1 MFIGQSSF
9 YYFCSFNYINM
20 QYTIYIYAICI
31 CKCLLP
37 FFFGSAILIWSN
49 NPIIKV
55 SGQDIQEHTEV
66 KTILTY
72 VKKIKIF
79 NIFT

>member
-1 MFIGQSSF
+1 MFI
-9 YYFCSFNYINM
+9 CH
-20 QYTIYIYAICI
+20 
-31 CKCLLP
+31 

-66 KTILTY
+66 KTIFTY